1 MWWGVSVGQSET
13 SNTSVCSYCS
23 FDVTVCCCLVV
34 VLSGVS
40 SFAPSWFTAAVH
52 LFVCLL
58 GFHLQLLLYVHFG
71 EEKKTFWIKFSFNK
85 PILVQYS
92 KWSADGNMASPSG
105 QKLRSCDSTPA
116 SLGDRMS
123 KPGWIPS
130 LLVIQSWHSFC
141 ASLTCEAVQTRNTL
155 TEHLQFLYSRSR
167 QPITA
172 YLGENGGKHTSI
184 AHCEWPRK
192 DVIDILYC
200 NILELL

>member
-1 MWWGVSVGQSET
+1 MWWGVFVGQSKT
-13 SNTSVCSYCS
+13 SNTSVCSCCS
-23 FDVTVCCCLVV
+23 FDFTVCCCLVV

-40 SFAPSWFTAAVH
+40 SFAPSCFTATVH

-71 EEKKTFWIKFSFNK
+71 EGKKPFELNSPLTNPSS
-85 PILVQYS
+85 LQYS

-105 QKLRSCDSTPA
+105 QKLRSRDSTPA
-116 SLGDRMS
+116 SPGDRMS
-123 KPGWIPS
+123 KPGWIPL

-141 ASLTCEAVQTRNTL
+141 ASLTCEAVQTWNTL
-155 TEHLQFLYSRSR
+155 TENLQFLYSRSR
-167 QPITA
+167 QPIIT

-192 DVIDILYC
+192 VVIDILYC